1 VRPATTVG
9 NGGPR
14 TVDPTRLKAIVF
26 DVDGTLYAQAGLR
39 RAMMG
44 QLLRAHLARPWTGV
58 NTFRILQAYR
68 QAQEQ
73 LRETPVQGDL
83 AVAQLQLAC
92 QRAGAPEEL
101 VRSLVARW
109 MEEAPLSLL
118 PRFMDP
124 ALPALLQ
131 TARQRGVRLGVFSD
145 YPAAQKLGALGLT
158 DFFEVV
164 LTAQDP
170 AVNRFKPDPSGLR
183 EALRRLGAEGGE
195 ALYVGDRA
203 KVDAVAA
210 EAAGIPCVILA
221 SRKNGERGRSFT
233 EVSSYAEL
241 HAMLFSP
248 TQ

>member
-1 VRPATTVG
+1 MR
-9 NGGPR
+9 
-14 TVDPTRLKAIVF
+14 VDPTRLKAIVF

-39 RAMMG
+39 RAMLA
-44 QLLRAHLARPWTGV
+44 QLLRAHLARPWAGLS
-58 NTFRILQAYR
+58 TFRILQAYR
-68 QAQEQ
+68 RAQEL
-73 LRETPVQGDL
+73 LREAPVEGDL

-92 QRAGAPEEL
+92 RKAGAPEAV

-109 MEEAPLSLL
+109 MEEAPLPLL

-131 TARQRGVRLGVFSD
+131 VARQRGVRLGVFSD
-145 YPAAQKLGALGLT
+145 YPAAQKLGALGLS

-183 EALRRLGAEGGE
+183 EALRRLKAEGAE

-203 KVDAVAA
+203 KVDAAAA
-210 EAAGIPCVILA
+210 EAAGVPCVILGP
-221 SRKNGERGRSFT
+221 RKNGGPQRSFT
-233 EVSSYAEL
+233 EVASYAEL
-241 HAMLFSP
+241 HTMLFAN
-248 TQ
+248 Q